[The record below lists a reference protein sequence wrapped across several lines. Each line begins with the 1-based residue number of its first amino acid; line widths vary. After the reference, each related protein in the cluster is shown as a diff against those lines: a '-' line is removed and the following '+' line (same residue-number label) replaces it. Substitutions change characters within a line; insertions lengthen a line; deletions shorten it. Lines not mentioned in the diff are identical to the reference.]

1 MTITLKT
8 HRYGAADNCTLGDRT
23 PDPEVDVTGLY
34 SRLFQIDG
42 VIDSP
47 GQTGV
52 GVMDISILYVG
63 VPSPKSTCQNNMKT
77 DNE

>member
-1 MTITLKT
+1 MT
-8 HRYGAADNCTLGDRT
+8 HRYGAADNCTLGYRT
-23 PDPEVDVTGLY
+23 PDPEVDITGLK

-52 GVMDISILYVG
+52 GVMYVSILYVR
-63 VPSPKSTCQNNMKT
+63 VPSPKSTQQK
-77 DNE
+77 